1 MSWKKWIVALS
12 TVVFSTQFSPA
23 NAGSY
28 SSCDTGSDCG
38 FSFCDSDPCE
48 GWSIYADYLYWRPRK
63 CDLDYAITYIEN
75 GSELQEAFATGLS
88 GICPSYDS
96 GFRIG
101 ILKAFGDLDFGVHYT
116 WFRSKD
122 GSSIN
127 NVGEDFLILPTKI
140 GGASLFVTDGIQLAA
155 SDYKIEL
162 NQVDVELGYH
172 LELSDCLAAR
182 LFSGFRYANI
192 KQTQDSVY
200 SSNINDQFAESSLN
214 QVDVIHQK
222 ADLDFYGLYVGNKAS
237 YKICDCFDFFGGLSL
252 GIGVGEV
259 SQDFDHKGKSIGG
272 TDYTQADLVNESCW
286 KSIAVLDLNV
296 GITFPLCNVCCTDLA
311 FSVGYEFHQWFNLGG
326 FTSLSRTVDSEGEAA
341 GRGLV
346 SSNCCDLGFDGLFVR
361 LSAAF

>member
-23 NAGSY
+23 SAGNY
-28 SSCDTGSDCG
+28 YNCDTGSDCG

-48 GWSIYADYLYWRPRK
+48 GWSIYADYLYWRPRR
-63 CDLDYAITYIEN
+63 CDLNYAFTTLDTEN
-75 GSELQEAFATGLS
+75 ENLAFVTGLS

-127 NVGEDFLILPTKI
+127 NVGEDFIIGQTKVI
-140 GGASLFVTDGIQLAA
+140 SPFVTDPIELAA
-155 SDYKIEL
+155 SDYKVEL
-162 NQVDVELGYH
+162 NQIDAELGYH

-182 LFSGFRYANI
+182 IFSGFRYAKI
-192 KQTQDSVY
+192 KQSQNSVY
-200 SSNINDQFAESSLN
+200 SSDINDQYANSNPLA
-214 QVDVIHQK
+214 QVDVIQQK

-252 GIGVGEV
+252 GIGVGDV
-259 SQDFDHKGKSIGG
+259 SQRIDQQGKADGG
-272 TDYTQADLVNESCW
+272 PDVEFAQGDLVSTSCW

-311 FSVGYEFHQWFNLGG
+311 FSVGYEFHQWFNVSDFIAFPFGNYG
-326 FTSLSRTVDSEGEAA
+326 VDSH
-341 GRGLV
+341 
-346 SSNCCDLGFDGLFVR
+346 CCDLSFDGLFVR
-361 LSAAF
+361 VSAAF

>member
-12 TVVFSTQFSPA
+12 TVVSSTQFTPA
-23 NAGSY
+23 NASDY
-28 SSCDTGSDCG
+28 YSCDTGSDCG
-38 FSFCDSDPCE
+38 FSLCDCDPCE
-48 GWSIYADYLYWRPRK
+48 GWSIYADYLYWRPRR
-63 CDLDYAITYIEN
+63 CDLDYAFTYVGAEGAI
-75 GSELQEAFATGLS
+75 GGDVRKLA

-101 ILKAFGDLDFGVHYT
+101 VLKACGDLDLGIHYT

-127 NVGEDFLILPTKI
+127 NVDQDFAIGITGSSGVVFSDIAGETPPLIE
-140 GGASLFVTDGIQLAA
+140 FAA
-155 SDYKIEL
+155 SDYKVEL

-172 LELSDCLAAR
+172 LELSDCLATR

-192 KQTQDSVY
+192 KQTRDSIY
-200 SSNINDQFAESSLN
+200 SSSIEDPLGENSAA
-214 QVDVIHQK
+214 DVIFQK
-222 ADLDFYGLYVGNKAS
+222 ADLDFYGLYIGNKAS

-252 GIGVGEV
+252 GIGVGEA
-259 SQDFDHKGKSIGG
+259 SQDFRYSGKSAGEGNEFIQGP
-272 TDYTQADLVNESCW
+272 LVSGSCW

-326 FTSLSRTVDSEGEAA
+326 FTDLSKSGDI
-341 GRGLV
+341 GLV